1 MDPVLIS
8 IVILIIFIATFTK
21 STIGFG
27 DAVIA
32 MPLLALVISM
42 RVATP
47 LVAFMA
53 TTTTIIILL
62 KNWHIVDIKATWR
75 LVLASCVGIPIGL
88 FFLKSAPEGIMKVIL
103 GLLIMSFG
111 LYKLMQ
117 LQPPKL
123 KDDKFALTYLF
134 GLIAGITGGAYNT
147 NGPPIVVY
155 ASLRRW
161 APEKFRATLQG
172 YFLPTGFFIFM
183 GHGLAG
189 LWTTTVLSLYVFSLP
204 TILLGIFLGGK
215 LHKSIPQGKFD
226 LYINLALILMGGLLI
241 IKVIL

>member
-1 MDPVLIS
+1 MDPILIL
-8 IVILIIFIATFTK
+8 IVILIIFIATFAK

-53 TTTTIIILL
+53 MTTTIIILL
-62 KNWHIVDIKATWR
+62 KNWHIVDVKATWR

-88 FFLKSAPEGIMKVIL
+88 FFLKSAPEVLMKTIL
-103 GLLIMSFG
+103 GLLIMFFG
-111 LYKLMQ
+111 IYKFMQ

-123 KDDKFALTYLF
+123 KDDKFGLTYFF
-134 GLIAGITGGAYNT
+134 GFIAGLTGGAYNT
-147 NGPPIVVY
+147 NGPPIVIY

-189 LWTTTVLSLYVFSLP
+189 LWTTYVLSLYAFSLP
-204 TILLGIFLGGK
+204 AILLGIFIGGD
-215 LHKSIPQGKFD
+215 F
-226 LYINLALILMGGLLI
+226 LLSV
-241 IKVIL
+241 K